1 MGVTGLSVDL
11 ELTPGFP
18 VTYGGAQSAGA
29 RDPPCLHPSERKR
42 ERERER
48 ERDRESGAPPTCFQ
62 RRNGEGQEVPSRL
75 YVTLYCRS
83 FSRGASNQFMRVST
97 YSQKILTSH
106 VCYVFPFLMLAI

>member
-42 ERERER
+42 ERERGRETER
-48 ERDRESGAPPTCFQ
+48 VEHHRPVS
-62 RRNGEGQEVPSRL
+62 NG
-75 YVTLYCRS
+75 VTGKAKKS
-83 FSRGASNQFMRVST
+83 PVDFM
-97 YSQKILTSH
+97 
-106 VCYVFPFLMLAI
+106 